1 MSAAFILHFDEIQ
14 NSSPRHLEFWSNDV
28 FGHTICFLV
37 VYCTFLQKCEKFVHP
52 AAIFFFAKMMV
63 LAGFLLSGIILL
75 QHTKFDNIS
84 FIQGVEI
91 ALCNLRRSSLTVTKL
106 IDK

>member
-52 AAIFFFAKMMV
+52 AAIFFFCKND
-63 LAGFLLSGIILL
+63 GFGRLS
-75 QHTKFDNIS
+75 T
-84 FIQGVEI
+84 
-91 ALCNLRRSSLTVTKL
+91 LRYHFASAYQ
-106 IDK
+106 I